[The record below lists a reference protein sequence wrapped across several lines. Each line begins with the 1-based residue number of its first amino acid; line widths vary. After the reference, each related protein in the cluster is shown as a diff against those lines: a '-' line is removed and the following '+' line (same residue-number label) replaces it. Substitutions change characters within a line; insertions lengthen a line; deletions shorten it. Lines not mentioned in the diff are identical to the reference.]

1 MNTTHRTPIDEPLK
15 LWLSIELGK
24 YKERVA
30 YRQDAICL
38 FLEQDEL
45 ENALM
50 NWVRSWVEDIKKGN
64 YHTEKGQKSFRKATG
79 YPAGQPPEYRREYD
93 KIR

>member
-1 MNTTHRTPIDEPLK
+1 MKLDGISGDEPLK

-50 NWVRSWVEDIKKGN
+50 NWVRSWVWYTSWRALFKDM
-64 YHTEKGQKSFRKATG
+64 R
-79 YPAGQPPEYRREYD
+79 
-93 KIR
+93 IRSE